1 MTVGKET
8 ITILF
13 TLTNLYWLIFQ
24 IWTSHSL
31 YCGYLGCSSLLH
43 LIEIHFSATLTLG
56 KELWSVFFWSSA
68 ARDQCATWRW
78 MCIKPKYDFNEVN
91 NMISEVELNLYQP
104 LHHLIRI
111 ATQMNFYPK
120 MLHGIYFYEPDFEW
134 VSNAFKTVDRESEQV
149 HHSCNTV
156 DNIFQP
162 TFWLSCNKMV

>member
-1 MTVGKET
+1 MAVGKET

-43 LIEIHFSATLTLG
+43 LIEIHFSAPLTLG
-56 KELWSVFFWSSA
+56 KELWSFFFGLLLHVTNVQHG
-68 ARDQCATWRW
+68 DECAL
-78 MCIKPKYDFNEVN
+78 NQ
-91 NMISEVELNLYQP
+91 NMISMKSITWFQKWSSICISHYITWLELQ
-104 LHHLIRI
+104 
-111 ATQMNFYPK
+111 QMNFYPK
-120 MLHGIYFYEPDFEW
+120 MLHGIYFYEPDFEC

>member
-1 MTVGKET
+1 MSGERNNHNIIYPDK
-8 ITILF
+8 
-13 TLTNLYWLIFQ
+13 
-24 IWTSHSL
+24 
-31 YCGYLGCSSLLH
+31 SLLINIPDMNFS
-43 LIEIHFSATLTLG
+43 LIV
-56 KELWSVFFWSSA
+56 LWLPRMFITFTFNRNSLLCYIDFRQGIMISFFWSSA

-78 MCIKPKYDFNEVN
+78 MCTKPKYDFNEVN

-162 TFWLSCNKMV
+162 TFWLSFLQ